1 LTNFPIL
8 PNAPMGNEDQI
19 SAADLEELLR
29 ENAKQLEIVPEIADL
44 WVQRAVL
51 LMLDDHP
58 ERHATSILD
67 EVEKC
72 ILEALRLD
80 PQHLDAL
87 EEAAHFYDVMV
98 PDRSKAAMFAE
109 CYIQV
114 SQRVVADMQ
123 TIIDQAD

>member
-1 LTNFPIL
+1 
-8 PNAPMGNEDQI
+8 MGDKDQI
-19 SAADLEELLR
+19 SAADWEELLS
-29 ENAKQLEIVPEIADL
+29 ENAKQLEIGPEIADL

-58 ERHATSILD
+58 ERHATSALD
-67 EVEKC
+67 EAERC

-98 PDRSKAAMFAE
+98 HDRSKAAMFAE

-114 SQRVVADMQ
+114 SQKAIAD
-123 TIIDQAD
+123 

>member
-1 LTNFPIL
+1 
-8 PNAPMGNEDQI
+8 MGDEDQI
-19 SAADLEELLR
+19 SAADWEEVLR
-29 ENAKQLEIVPEIADL
+29 ENAKQLEIAPEIADL

-58 ERHATSILD
+58 ERHSFSVLD

-87 EEAAHFYDVMV
+87 EEAAHFYDVMA
-98 PDRSKAAMFAE
+98 PDRTKATMFAQS
-109 CYIQV
+109 YIQV
-114 SQRVVADMQ
+114 SQKVIADMQ
-123 TIIDQAD
+123 TIIDESD